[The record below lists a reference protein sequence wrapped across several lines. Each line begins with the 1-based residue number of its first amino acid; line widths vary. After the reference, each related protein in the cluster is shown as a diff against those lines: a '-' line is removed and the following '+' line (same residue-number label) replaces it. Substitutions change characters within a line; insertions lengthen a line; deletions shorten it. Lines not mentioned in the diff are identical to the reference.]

1 MTTLRAA
8 ASAFLLSLAAA
19 VAAPPRA
26 ADAAE
31 TVRIAQ
37 QFGVAYLP
45 LTVMKEKHLLERAA
59 ERHGGGKPAPT
70 VEWLQFSGAPAM
82 NDALISGNLDF
93 ASGGISPMITTWDK
107 TRRSLAVRGVA
118 ALGDMPNE
126 LTTNRPEIRTL
137 RDFTD
142 KDKIALPAVKVS
154 FQAVVLQMAAEQ
166 AFGPGNAGRLDG
178 ITVSM
183 AHPDAAA
190 ALLSG
195 GTEIDAHFT
204 SPPFSNQELLDP
216 KIHRVLSSYDVVGGP
231 HTFNVVWATA
241 KYHDANPETVAAF
254 IEALDEANAAIRED
268 PAGAARLYLAAEGS
282 KMPAE
287 QVERI
292 IRAPDNS
299 FTVAPHAT
307 MKFAA
312 FLARTGAI
320 KAAPA
325 DWKELFFPEI
335 HGREGS

>member
-19 VAAPPRA
+19 IALPSPA

-45 LTVMKEKHLLERAA
+45 LTVMKEKRLLERAA
-59 ERHGGGKPAPT
+59 ERRGGKAPT

-93 ASGGISPMITTWDK
+93 ASGGISPLITTWDK
-107 TRRSLAVRGVA
+107 TRRSLGVRGVA

-126 LTTNRPEIRTL
+126 LTTNRAEIRTL

-142 KDKIALPAVKVS
+142 RDKIALPAVKVS
-154 FQAVVLQMAAEQ
+154 FQAVVLEMAAEQ

-195 GTEIDAHFT
+195 GTEIAGHFT

-241 KYHDANPETVAAF
+241 KFHDANPETVAAF
-254 IEALDEANAAIRED
+254 IEALDEADAAIRDD
-268 PAGAARLYLAAEGS
+268 PANAARLYLAAEGS

-299 FTVAPHAT
+299 FTATPHAT

>member
-19 VAAPPRA
+19 IALPSPA

-45 LTVMKEKHLLERAA
+45 LTVMKEKRLLERAA
-59 ERHGGGKPAPT
+59 ERRGGKAPT

-93 ASGGISPMITTWDK
+93 ASGGISPLITTWDK
-107 TRRSLAVRGVA
+107 TRRSLGVRGVA

-126 LTTNRPEIRTL
+126 LTTNRAEIRTL

-142 KDKIALPAVKVS
+142 RDKIALPAVKVS
-154 FQAVVLQMAAEQ
+154 FQAVVLEMAAEQ

-195 GTEIDAHFT
+195 GTEIAGHFT

-241 KYHDANPETVAAF
+241 KFHDANPETVAAF
-254 IEALDEANAAIRED
+254 IEALDEADAAIRDD
-268 PAGAARLYLAAEGS
+268 PANAARLYLAAEGS

-299 FTVAPHAT
+299 FTATPHAT
-307 MKFAA
+307 MKFAT